1 MNKEDIMKPASL
13 VWALPLTL
21 TLIWLFGMTQWSAGL
36 WPWRHELLIL
46 TGLIGL
52 GAMTLSLLL
61 ALRLP
66 RLEAWC
72 GGLDRMLHLH
82 RSSALWATGTLM
94 AHWLL
99 VEAPKWAVAAD
110 WLTRPARRGAG
121 AGNDALW
128 HELGN
133 TLGEWGFYLLLALV
147 VVSLLAVVRYER
159 FKVVH
164 RLAPVIYL
172 MGWLHGL
179 CLLPRIGVLTPVG
192 LTLLIGGGLGALGAL
207 YSLFGRVGQNA
218 RRQGTVSTLTPLDER
233 TLEIRVTL
241 TSPLPGYR
249 PGQFAFFDFAGRGEP
264 HPYTLVNVSA
274 DCRTL
279 TLAVRALGDHTR
291 WLHRHLKVGDA
302 VIVTGPYGAFAL
314 PDPAPALWVGA
325 GIGIT
330 PFVAWLEALVRRGET
345 RPGTTLL
352 QCAPTAEA
360 APYHVHLAELCR
372 RAGVDY
378 RLHLESERGRLDL
391 AALGERQHTPVWF
404 CGPEPMADT
413 LDAHL
418 TAPLHRELFR
428 FR

>member
-13 VWALPLTL
+13 AWALPLAL
-21 TLIWLFGMTQWSAGL
+21 TLIWLLGMTQWPADL

-46 TGLIGL
+46 TGLLGL
-52 GAMTLSLLL
+52 GTMTLSLLL

-99 VEAPKWAVAAD
+99 VEAPKWAITAN
-110 WLTRPARRGAG
+110 WLTRPVRRGAG

-192 LTLLIGGGLGALGAL
+192 MTLLIGGGLGAMGAL

-241 TSPLPGYR
+241 TSPLSGYR

-279 TLAVRALGDHTR
+279 TLAVRALGDHTH
-291 WLHRHLKVGDA
+291 WLHQHLRVGDA

-360 APYHVHLAELCR
+360 APYHSRLAELCR

-378 RLHLESERGRLDL
+378 RLHLESERGLLDL

-404 CGPEPMADT
+404 CGPEPMAHT

>member
-1 MNKEDIMKPASL
+1 MKPASL
-13 VWALPLTL
+13 AWALPLTL
-21 TLIWLFGMTQWSAGL
+21 TLIWLLGMTQWPAGL

-46 TGLIGL
+46 TGLLGL

-66 RLEAWC
+66 RLEVWC

-99 VEAPKWAVAAD
+99 VEAPKWAITAN
-110 WLTRPARRGAG
+110 WLTRPVRRGAG

-192 LTLLIGGGLGALGAL
+192 MTLLIGGGLGAMGAL
-207 YSLFGRVGQNA
+207 YSLFGRVGENA
-218 RRQGTVSTLTPLDER
+218 RRQGTVSALTPLDER

-241 TSPLPGYR
+241 TSPLSGYR

-279 TLAVRALGDHTR
+279 TLAVRALGDHTH
-291 WLHRHLKVGDA
+291 WLHQHLRVGDA

-360 APYHVHLAELCR
+360 APYHSRLAELCR

-404 CGPEPMADT
+404 CGPEPMAHT

>member
-1 MNKEDIMKPASL
+1 MI
-13 VWALPLTL
+13 
-21 TLIWLFGMTQWSAGL
+21 
-36 WPWRHELLIL
+36 
-46 TGLIGL
+46 
-52 GAMTLSLLL
+52 
-61 ALRLP
+61 
-66 RLEAWC
+66 
-72 GGLDRMLHLH
+72 
-82 RSSALWATGTLM
+82 
-94 AHWLL
+94 
-99 VEAPKWAVAAD
+99 
-110 WLTRPARRGAG
+110 
-121 AGNDALW
+121 
-128 HELGN
+128 
-133 TLGEWGFYLLLALV
+133 ALV

-172 MGWLHGL
+172 MGWLHAL
-179 CLLPRIGVLTPVG
+179 CLLPRIGVMTPVG
-192 LTLLIGGGLGALGAL
+192 LTLLLGGGLGALGAC

-218 RRQGTVSTLTPLDER
+218 RHQGTVLTLTPLDER
-233 TLEIRVTL
+233 TLEIRIALATAL
-241 TSPLPGYR
+241 RHYN

-264 HPYTLVNVSA
+264 HPYTLVDVSA
-274 DCRTL
+274 DGLTL

-314 PDPAPALWVGA
+314 PDPAPALWMGA

-330 PFVAWLEALVRRGET
+330 PFVAWLEALVRRGEK

-360 APYHVHLAELCR
+360 APYHSRLADLCR
-372 RAGVDY
+372 RVGIDY

-404 CGPEPMADT
+404 CGPEPMAHT

-418 TAPLHRELFR
+418 ATPLHRELFR

>member
-1 MNKEDIMKPASL
+1 MKPASL

-21 TLIWLFGMTQWSAGL
+21 LWLSGLTQWPASV

-72 GGLDRMLHLH
+72 GGLDRMLRLH
-82 RSSALWATGTLM
+82 RSSALWATGTLL

-121 AGNDALW
+121 AGSDALW

-147 VVSLLAVVRYER
+147 AVSLLVVVRYER
-159 FKVVH
+159 FRVVH

-218 RRQGTVSTLTPLDER
+218 RRQGTVSALTPLDER
-233 TLEIRVTL
+233 TLEIRVAL
-241 TSPLPGYR
+241 TAPLPGYR

-264 HPYTLVNVSA
+264 HPYTLVDVSA
-274 DCRTL
+274 DYRTL

-325 GIGIT
+325 GIGII

-345 RPGTTLL
+345 RPSTTLL

-360 APYHVHLAELCR
+360 APYHNRLAKLCR
-372 RAGVDY
+372 RARVDY

-404 CGPEPMADT
+404 CGPEPMAQT

-418 TAPLHRELFR
+418 AAPLHRELFR

>member
-1 MNKEDIMKPASL
+1 MKPASL
-13 VWALPLTL
+13 VWALPLPLTL
-21 TLIWLFGMTQWSAGL
+21 TLLWLSGLTQWPASV

-46 TGLIGL
+46 TGLLGL

-72 GGLDRMLHLH
+72 GGLDRMLRLH

-121 AGNDALW
+121 AGSDDLW

-147 VVSLLAVVRYER
+147 AVSLLAVVRYER
-159 FKVVH
+159 FRVVH

-192 LTLLIGGGLGALGAL
+192 LTLLIGGGLGALGTL
-207 YSLFGRVGQNA
+207 YSLFGRVGQNE
-218 RRQGTVSTLTPLDER
+218 RHQGTVSALTPLDER
-233 TLEIRVTL
+233 TLEIRVAL
-241 TSPLPGYR
+241 TAPLHGYR
-249 PGQFAFFDFAGRGEP
+249 PGQFAFFDFAGCGEP
-264 HPYTLVNVSA
+264 HPYTLVDVSA
-274 DCRTL
+274 DYRSL

-314 PDPAPALWVGA
+314 PDPAPALWMGA

-352 QCAPTAEA
+352 QCAPSAEA
-360 APYHVHLAELCR
+360 APYHSRLAELCR

-404 CGPEPMADT
+404 CGPEPMAHA
-413 LDAHL
+413 LNAHL
-418 TAPLHRELFR
+418 TSPLHRELFR